1 MQLFNCEMVRKKMIE
16 TEQKIEKLEQQIAG
30 LPKGELICSKNEGRY
45 KCI

>member
-30 LPKGELICSKNEGRY
+30 LPKGELICSKNE
-45 KCI
+45 